1 MAKGLI
7 TEATLTGIADAIRE
21 KAGTSAAMRPDE
33 MAALI
38 QGITGAKLT
47 YGTVTFA
54 AGSSKNTETITHNLG
69 DIPNIFIMFQIQDGY
84 GSLLNSS
91 NIYVALMP
99 DGVGR
104 TSWATS
110 RGASYQ
116 SGGNYFNDITATS
129 IKVTGVSYMRGTYK
143 WISGV
148 AE

>member
-1 MAKGLI
+1 MAKGLVNDS
-7 TEATLTGIADAIRE
+7 TLTAIANAIRE
-21 KAGTSAAMRPDE
+21 KTETTATMLPSE

-54 AGSSKNTETITHNLG
+54 TGSSKNTETITHNLG
-69 DIPNIFIMFQIQDGY
+69 DIPNIFIIFATRDGY
-84 GSLLNSS
+84 GSLFNSS

-110 RGASYQ
+110 SGAYYQ

-129 IKVTGVSYMRGTYK
+129 IKVTGISYMRGTYK